1 MYVCLYACMRVFMHV
16 LNTHLYTARVKW
28 FPDKTLVLQIQN
40 REQTQLELLQV
51 SPDHCVCLYARVEGV
66 VRVLIV
72 PLHICMHVSIYLSI
86 YLSMHVYVCIHVDM
100 YTCMY
105 VLSVHVCIYVCFCI
119 STHRMHM
126 CVYVS

>member
-51 SPDHCVCLYARVEGV
+51 SPDHCVCLCARVGGV

-72 PLHICMHVSIYLSI
+72 SLHTCCMYESIHLSVCLSI
-86 YLSMHVYVCIHVDM
+86 
-100 YTCMY
+100 
-105 VLSVHVCIYVCFCI
+105 
-119 STHRMHM
+119 
-126 CVYVS
+126 